1 MPIVVNTNVMSNIIQ
16 KYLTLNTK
24 QMEESMKKLST
35 GKRVNSPADDPAA
48 FFMASKID
56 SDLRALDQ
64 SKQNVQIGQ
73 GILDQTDESL
83 SALYDAV
90 SKMDSTLKSLEGNT
104 TISFSNI
111 EASLKASADEIKS
124 IMDTAK
130 FNDRDLICSSASAG
144 SGSSFNQTLLISV
157 GTSLTDTINIGNAFY
172 GAVDL
177 TKDGVKIYDNST
189 INDGNKDKIREIINA
204 SLSAI
209 KSQRALVGAYQNILD
224 SREDLI
230 DNQQIN
236 LNSTKSALIDV
247 DVAKETAKYTK
258 AQILQQMAASLL
270 TQANQSSAIALNFL

>member
-24 QMEESMKKLST
+24 QMEDSMLKLST

-56 SDLRALDQ
+56 SDLSALDQ
-64 SKQNVQIGQ
+64 AKQNVQIGQ

-83 SALYDAV
+83 AALYEAV
-90 SKMDSTLKSLEGNT
+90 SKMDSTLQSLKGND
-104 TISFSNI
+104 TISFQDI

-124 IMDTAK
+124 IMDTAE
-130 FNDRDLICSSASAG
+130 FNDRDLICPSASVG
-144 SGSSFNQTLLISV
+144 GSSFSQTLLTSV
-157 GTSLTDTINIGNAFY
+157 GTSTSETINIGKAFY
-172 GAVDL
+172 DAAELADG
-177 TKDGVKIYDNST
+177 GVKIYDNST
-189 INDGNKDKIREIINA
+189 ITEANKETIQEVINA

-236 LNSTKSALIDV
+236 LESTKSALIDV
-247 DVAKETAKYTK
+247 DVAKETAKYTQ
-258 AQILQQMAASLL
+258 AQILQQMTASLL

>member
-48 FFMASKID
+48 FFTASKID

-90 SKMDSTLKSLEGNT
+90 SKMDSILKSFEGNDAV
-104 TISFSNI
+104 SFADI
-111 EASLKASADEIKS
+111 QDSLKASANEISS
-124 IMDTAK
+124 IMSTAK
-130 FNDRDLICSSASAG
+130 FNDRELICSP
-144 SGSSFNQTLLISV
+144 SGSSSSFGQTLRISV
-157 GTSLTDTINIGNAFY
+157 GTQVTDSIDIGPAFY
-172 GAVDL
+172 LASHLSSG
-177 TKDGVKIYDNST
+177 GVKIYDEGSMTSANVNDIRSVINSAL
-189 INDGNKDKIREIINA
+189 NG
-204 SLSAI
+204 I
-209 KSQRALVGAYQNILD
+209 KSQRALVGTYQSILD

>member
-1 MPIVVNTNVMSNIIQ
+1 M
-16 KYLTLNTK
+16 
-24 QMEESMKKLST
+24 
-35 GKRVNSPADDPAA
+35 
-48 FFMASKID
+48 
-56 SDLRALDQ
+56 
-64 SKQNVQIGQ
+64 
-73 GILDQTDESL
+73 
-83 SALYDAV
+83 
-90 SKMDSTLKSLEGNT
+90 
-104 TISFSNI
+104 
-111 EASLKASADEIKS
+111 
-124 IMDTAK
+124 
-130 FNDRDLICSSASAG
+130 
-144 SGSSFNQTLLISV
+144 
-157 GTSLTDTINIGNAFY
+157 
-172 GAVDL
+172 
-177 TKDGVKIYDNST
+177 KIYDNST

>member
-1 MPIVVNTNVMSNIIQ
+1 MSNIIQ

-130 FNDRDLICSSASAG
+130 FNDKNLIAPSGGNPSGFG
-144 SGSSFNQTLLISV
+144 SLSISI
-157 GTSLTDTINIGNAFY
+157 GTSFTDTINIGEAFY
-172 GAVDL
+172 DAVDL